1 MPETLCL
8 RSSAECARS
17 RRINYDHAHPFRLGR
32 KGAGVPAAFARFRDS
47 ALLIAVGLYIAVAIA
62 EAVFIWHALPTLPDI
77 GSFYGF
83 AP

>member
-1 MPETLCL
+1 MTTHTL
-8 RSSAECARS
+8 SVTGAKAPVF
-17 RRINYDHAHPFRLGR
+17 RRPSY
-32 KGAGVPAAFARFRDS
+32 AFADS

-62 EAVFIWHALPTLPDI
+62 EAVFIWHPLPTLPDI